1 MKFSELAQA
10 VDSGS
15 VFISGAVGGMLSWAL
30 GDKTRRNAWE
40 ALAIVVG
47 GAFAAEYL
55 TEAILRLTQWNLPD
69 RAIGFMLGVLGMRFA
84 DVAIGVLEQFAAN
97 PKEVFE
103 LVFNFISN
111 KFKLK

>member
-1 MKFSELAQA
+1 MKLSEISQA

-30 GDKTRRNAWE
+30 GDKTRRSAWE

-55 TEAILRLTQWNLPD
+55 TEAILRLSGWQLPE
-69 RAIGFMLGVLGMRFA
+69 RAVGFMLGVLGMRFA
-84 DVAIGVLEQFAAN
+84 DVLIGMLEQLAADPRAVLE
-97 PKEVFE
+97 
-103 LVFNFISN
+103 LVIGAVRKRFFG
-111 KFKLK
+111 K

>member
-1 MKFSELAQA
+1 MKLSELAQA

-15 VFISGAVGGMLSWAL
+15 VFISGAVGGMISWAL

-55 TEAILRLTQWNLPD
+55 TEAILRLTGWDLPD

-84 DVAIGVLEQFAAN
+84 DVVIGVLEQFAAD
-97 PKEVFE
+97 PRAVVE
-103 LVFNFISN
+103 LVVGV
-111 KFKLK
+111 LKKRFGGK

>member
-1 MKFSELAQA
+1 MKISEWSQA

-15 VFISGAVGGMLSWAL
+15 VFISGAVGGMISYAL
-30 GDKTRRNAWE
+30 GDKTKRNAIE

-55 TEAILRLTQWNLPD
+55 TEAILRFTGWDLPE
-69 RAIGFMLGVLGMRFA
+69 RAIGFMLGVLGMRLA
-84 DVAIGVLEQFAAN
+84 DVVIGVLEQFAAN
-97 PKEVFE
+97 PRAVVE
-103 LVFNFISN
+103 LVINFITN

>member
-30 GDKTRRNAWE
+30 GDKKRNAWE
-40 ALAIVVG
+40 ALAIVCG

-55 TEAILRLTQWNLPD
+55 TEAILRLTGWDLPE
-69 RAIGFMLGVLGMRFA
+69 RAIGFMLGVLGMRA
-84 DVAIGVLEQFAAN
+84 LDVAIGVLEQFAAN
-97 PKEVFE
+97 PKELFTFV
-103 LVFNFISN
+103 LNYITS
-111 KFKLK
+111 KFKVK

>member
-1 MKFSELAQA
+1 MKLSELAQA

-30 GDKTRRNAWE
+30 GDKTRRSAWE

-55 TEAILRLTQWNLPD
+55 TEAILRLTGWDLPE

-97 PKEVFE
+97 PKELFTFV
-103 LVFNFISN
+103 LNYITS